1 MIVADAFRGQTVAVF
16 GLARTGLAAIRA
28 LGAGGARVLAWD
40 DSPETRALAEAE
52 GVLLHDLAK
61 ADWNRI
67 AALILSPG
75 VPLYGPKQHWSVA
88 AAEAAGVPVLG
99 DVELFARAIA
109 AVPAA
114 SRPLV
119 VGVTGTNGKSTTSAL
134 IHHILVAAGKQA
146 VLGGNIGVGVLS
158 LPAPK
163 AGLIYVLELSSYQLD
178 LTTSLHCNVAVHL
191 NLSPDHLER
200 HGTMERYAQAKRRI
214 FANQT
219 AMDWAVIGVDDGWGR
234 SLCTRLTAQGARCVA
249 PISAGMALSRG
260 VYGIGGQVFDGL
272 GARQGGVIRLSEAPA
287 LPGAHNAQNIAAAY
301 AACRGLGLTAEQIAA
316 GVRSF
321 PGLAHRLER
330 AGEVAGVRFINDSK
344 ATNAD
349 AAAQALA
356 AFPRVYWIAGGR
368 AKSDG
373 IDALAPLFGR
383 VARAYLIGEAAA
395 RFSETLGDTPHV
407 IAGDLAAAV
416 AGAYRDARASGE
428 ADPIVLFS
436 PACASFDQFRDFEA
450 RGDAFKAAVAALSAE
465 AEAHA

>member
-1 MIVADAFRGQTVAVF
+1 MMAAEAFRGQTVAVF
-16 GLARTGLAAIRA
+16 GLARTGLAAVRA
-28 LGAGGARVLAWD
+28 LIAGGARVHAWD
-40 DSPETRALAEAE
+40 DSAETRARAEAE
-52 GVLLHDLAK
+52 GVLLHDLSQ

-109 AVPAA
+109 ATPPA

-134 IHHILVAAGKQA
+134 IHHILVAAGRQA
-146 VLGGNIGVGVLS
+146 VLGGNIGVGVLN

-200 HGTMERYAQAKRRI
+200 HGTMERYAEAKRRI

-219 AMDWAVIGVDDGWGR
+219 AMDWAVIGVDDSWGR

-301 AACRGLGLTAEQIAA
+301 AACRGLGLSSEQIAA

-356 AFPRVYWIAGGR
+356 AFPSVYWIAGGR

-383 VARAYLIGEAAA
+383 VAKAYLIGEAAP
-395 RFSETLGDTPHV
+395 RFAETLGDTPHM
-407 IAGDLAAAV
+407 IAGDLTTAV
-416 AGAYRDARASGE
+416 DSAFADARTGGGP
-428 ADPIVLFS
+428 DPIVLFS

-465 AEAHA
+465 AEAPA